1 MKGLEQVCK
10 TKPYQHQL
18 KALQYGHNH
27 KLYAYFMEMGT
38 GKTKVAIDNANYLYD
53 IEEINDVVVI
63 APNSVYR
70 NWQNEIYTHS
80 KKEPK
85 IFVWKQH
92 KVAKLE
98 KYDFNDF
105 FFLLMNVESLS
116 RSNGIGYKFLKKHLM
131 KRGKN
136 TLLIVDESTTIK
148 NKQAQ
153 RTKALCEL
161 GKLAKYRRILTG
173 SPVTKSPLDL
183 YTQCEFLSKDC
194 LGFSSYYTFRNR
206 YAIMKEIF
214 VNGFNQKFP
223 IKYINLEEL
232 EQKLKSFSFRC
243 KKSECLDLPDKIPS
257 QRTIE
262 MTPEQIR
269 VYTKLK
275 REARAV
281 IEDKEVSFTNKLTEI
296 IKLHQVCCGFS
307 KTDDG
312 EVITFGQNPKLKELK
327 RILAETDEKSI
338 IWANYIHNI
347 KEITQMLK
355 ETYGQEAVVSLY
367 GEVSIEDRTDS
378 VKRFQDDPRCR
389 FLVGNPSVGGYGLT
403 LTAAGN
409 VIYFSNSYN
418 LEHREQSEDRA
429 HRIGQEKFVNYID
442 LVVPKTIDELI
453 LKSLQN
459 KKALSEEILGDNIR
473 QYLV

>member
-1 MKGLEQVCK
+1 
-10 TKPYQHQL
+10 
-18 KALQYGHNH
+18 
-27 KLYAYFMEMGT
+27 
-38 GKTKVAIDNANYLYD
+38 
-53 IEEINDVVVI
+53 
-63 APNSVYR
+63 
-70 NWQNEIYTHS
+70 
-80 KKEPK
+80 
-85 IFVWKQH
+85 
-92 KVAKLE
+92 
-98 KYDFNDF
+98 
-105 FFLLMNVESLS
+105 
-116 RSNGIGYKFLKKHLM
+116 
-131 KRGKN
+131 
-136 TLLIVDESTTIK
+136 
-148 NKQAQ
+148 
-153 RTKALCEL
+153 
-161 GKLAKYRRILTG
+161 
-173 SPVTKSPLDL
+173 
-183 YTQCEFLSKDC
+183 
-194 LGFSSYYTFRNR
+194 
-206 YAIMKEIF
+206 
-214 VNGFNQKFP
+214 
-223 IKYINLEEL
+223 
-232 EQKLKSFSFRC
+232 
-243 KKSECLDLPDKIPS
+243 
-257 QRTIE
+257 